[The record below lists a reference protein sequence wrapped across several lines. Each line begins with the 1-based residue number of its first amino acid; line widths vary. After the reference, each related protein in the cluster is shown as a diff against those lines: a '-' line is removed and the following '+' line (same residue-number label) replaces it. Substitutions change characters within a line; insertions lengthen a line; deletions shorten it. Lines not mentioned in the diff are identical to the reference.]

1 MLADMKDGRVGV
13 DGAEGS
19 EDSEGFDGKIFKF
32 VGDDLAVFGEAMKR
46 GRVVEGS
53 IEAKI
58 GNGGCGAG
66 GIGIEDG
73 NAVAHSTSGQGEH
86 AAELASADDSDG
98 LAWGD
103 HR

>member
-1 MLADMKDGRVGV
+1 MLADMEDGGIGV
-13 DGAEGS
+13 DGLEGG
-19 EDSEGFDGKIFKF
+19 EKPEGFDGKIFKF
-32 VGDDLAVFGEAMKR
+32 VGDDLAVFGEAMKG

-53 IEAKI
+53 GEAKI
-58 GNGGCGAG
+58 GNGRCGAVG
-66 GIGIEDG
+66 VGIKDG

-98 LAWGD
+98 LARGD

>member
-1 MLADMKDGRVGV
+1 MKG
-13 DGAEGS
+13 
-19 EDSEGFDGKIFKF
+19 
-32 VGDDLAVFGEAMKR
+32 

-53 IEAKI
+53 GEAKI

-66 GIGIEDG
+66 RIGIEDG

-98 LAWGD
+98 LARGD